1 MSSYQAQVLY
11 EYVAQDDDQL
21 TIKPGEIVTV
31 IDAAQELNGW
41 ALAQKGDREGYVPAE
56 YVRSIDDS
64 ASTHQP
70 YVSSDYNLVS
80 DEWQPSGFKT
90 FYETVL
96 SQEHQLPFCFKLTK
110 ATKEVLVPCPC
121 SRFDYVMARGDSR
134 RGALLTLLFGVVI
147 CSFDAFSI
155 IAPALPFGDES
166 VSGGQL
172 AIVFLNLAVRMALT
186 LFLISRYPR
195 QNLNLTTMPMLNVVS
210 AFTFSIRI
218 YEALELGDNKEYD
231 GFRYYRSWMWASAA
245 NLPFEVAALIM
256 VIVDTSAGSVALSV
270 LVLVGNLLN
279 VGRCFLASWARKES
293 GNDIHPDFEQ
303 TIKRYK
309 L

>member
-1 MSSYQAQVLY
+1 MG
-11 EYVAQDDDQL
+11 AQDDDQL
-21 TIKPGEIVTV
+21 TIAPGEIVTV
-31 IDAAQELNGW
+31 IDSASELNGW

-56 YVRSIDDS
+56 YVRSIDD
-64 ASTHQP
+64 AATTHQP
-70 YVSSDYNLVS
+70 YVSS
-80 DEWQPSGFKT
+80 EWNGVASGDGWNADASGFKT

-96 SQEHQLPFCFKLTK
+96 SQEHKLPFCFKVSK
-110 ATKEVLVPCPC
+110 ALREVLVPCPC

-134 RGALLTLLFGVVI
+134 RGALLTVLFGVVI

-155 IAPALPFGDES
+155 IAPILPFGSDE
-166 VSGGQL
+166 VSGAQT
-172 AIVFLNLAVRMALT
+172 AVMILNLFVRVALT
-186 LFLISRYPR
+186 LFLIARYPR
-195 QNLNLTTMPMLNVVS
+195 QNLNLTTMPFLNFVS
-210 AFTFSIRI
+210 AWTFSIRI

-231 GFRYYRSWMWASAA
+231 GYRYYRSWMWASAT
-245 NLPFEVAALIM
+245 NLPFALTALIL
-256 VIVDTSAGSVALSV
+256 VIASAGGGSIALSV
-270 LVLVGNLLN
+270 LVFVGNLLN